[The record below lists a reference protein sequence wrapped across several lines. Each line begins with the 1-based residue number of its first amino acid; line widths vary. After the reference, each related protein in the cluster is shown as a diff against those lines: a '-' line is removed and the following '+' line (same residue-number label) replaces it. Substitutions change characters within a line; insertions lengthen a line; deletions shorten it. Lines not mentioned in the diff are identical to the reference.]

1 MHSPFFRALTVGL
14 LAGAVTAPQATAAPA
29 QGLLPSL
36 PIAGGSTFDFCLTDA
51 SASALSTAGIAM
63 DAIAPSTVVSDQGHR
78 CVRTVLAGGKIN
90 SDLSGLTATAKD
102 GGFAFHHGSHRAE
115 FTAIAAKI
123 TPDRTGTITVT
134 HHKQR
139 IDILTTKL
147 TGLKLSLTKIT
158 AKNVPM
164 NLTPAGANALAKE
177 FTTSPLPAGHELFA
191 GNSTAQVLHLTPST
205 GQ

>member
-1 MHSPFFRALTVGL
+1 MQYTVLRTLTVAL
-14 LAGAVTAPQATAAPA
+14 LAGAVTAPQATATAA

-36 PIAGGSTFDFCLTDA
+36 PLRGGSTFDFCLTDT
-51 SASALSTAGIAM
+51 SASALSKAGITM
-63 DAIAPSTVVSDQGHR
+63 EAIAPSTLVSDQVHR

-102 GGFAFHHGSHRAE
+102 GGFAFHRGNRRAE

-123 TPDRTGTITVT
+123 SPDRTGTITVT
-134 HHKQR
+134 HRKQR
-139 IDILTTKL
+139 IDVLTTKL

-164 NLTPAGANALAKE
+164 SLTPAGANALAKE
-177 FTTSPLPAGHELFA
+177 FTTSPLPAGHVLFA
-191 GNSTAQVLHLTPST
+191 GNSTAQVLPLTAST
-205 GQ
+205 GK